1 MFGDSGDEAE
11 GLYLIFVYLWSPCDD
26 GDNVGDDG
34 AHGDMLAMF
43 LRLGSQWCFG
53 AGLMMVIILMMCSSR
68 GDGDNVGDDADD
80 CDNVG
85 DDVGDDAGHEMIFVI
100 HQCSPR

>member
-1 MFGDSGDEAE
+1 
-11 GLYLIFVYLWSPCDD
+11 
-26 GDNVGDDG
+26 
-34 AHGDMLAMF
+34 
-43 LRLGSQWCFG
+43 
-53 AGLMMVIILMMCSSR
+53 MVIILMMCSSR

-100 HQCSPR
+100 HQCEYARSLP